1 MDFRHQVYTSIV
13 NQGDFKDGDKNT
25 AVIDEDGTLSGLSVG
40 DSTGKPI
47 AGAFPISLND
57 LPFNNTTN
65 TSGGQ
70 PANSPA
76 ECHALGQ
83 QNIDQEGSRP
93 TALMSPG
100 AMGKLSSKLYTL
112 RRYPIGT

>member
-47 AGAFPISLND
+47 ARHFSD
-57 LPFNNTTN
+57 L
-65 TSGGQ
+65 
-70 PANSPA
+70 A
-76 ECHALGQ
+76 
-83 QNIDQEGSRP
+83 
-93 TALMSPG
+93 
-100 AMGKLSSKLYTL
+100 
-112 RRYPIGT
+112 